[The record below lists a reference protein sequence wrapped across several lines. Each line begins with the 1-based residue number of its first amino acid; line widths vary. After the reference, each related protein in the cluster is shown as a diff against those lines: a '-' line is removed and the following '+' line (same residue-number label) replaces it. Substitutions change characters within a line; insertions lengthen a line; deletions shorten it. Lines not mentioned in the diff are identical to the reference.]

1 MPEPRAA
8 AFERV
13 FRADHAAVVAFCF
26 RRIGDHELARD
37 LAAEAFRI
45 AWSRWDEPR
54 RSDRA
59 WLFGVARNL
68 IGNEYTRRRTR
79 PESALQTDAGRD
91 VGDERSGSGFDAVD
105 VQAALATLPPASA
118 EVLRLT
124 YWDGLSAA
132 EAAEYLGIT
141 AGAVWVRLS
150 RARRAFAH
158 AWQDSAPSVR
168 ARTPMS
174 RTTP

>member
-13 FRADHAAVVAFCF
+13 FRADHAALVAFCF
-26 RRIGDHELARD
+26 RRVGDREVAED
-37 LAAEAFRI
+37 LTAETFRI

-54 RSDRA
+54 GSDRA

-68 IGNEYTRRRTR
+68 IGNEYRRR
-79 PESALQTDAGRD
+79 SAHPSFRLEDAHDTGLRDGRTDQD
-91 VGDERSGSGFDAVD
+91 FSAVE
-105 VQAALATLPPASA
+105 VLAALDTLRPAHQ

-132 EAAEYLGIT
+132 ETAEHLGT
-141 AGAVWVRLS
+141 TVAAVWVRLS
-150 RARRAFAH
+150 RARRAFAR
-158 AWQDSAPSVR
+158 AWQDPAPHPL
-168 ARTPMS
+168 APT
-174 RTTP
+174 RTTS

>member
-13 FRADHAAVVAFCF
+13 FRADHAALVAFCF
-26 RRIGDHELARD
+26 RRVDDYELACD
-37 LAAEAFRI
+37 LTAETFRI
-45 AWSRWDEPR
+45 AWSRWDEHR

-68 IGNEYTRRRTR
+68 IGNEYRRRVGQPALFR
-79 PESALQTDAGRD
+79 LNEDMEALDPRAESR
-91 VGDERSGSGFDAVD
+91 FDAIEI
-105 VQAALATLPPASA
+105 QAALDTLPEAQQ
-118 EVLRLT
+118 ELLRLT

-132 EAAEYLGIT
+132 ETAESLGIT
-141 AGAVWVRLS
+141 PAAVWVRLT

-158 AWQDSAPSVR
+158 AWHDQNPQSVIVPT
-168 ARTPMS
+168 RTHP
-174 RTTP
+174 